1 MKSVRLGA
9 LVVLSS
15 VAFATPVFAD
25 VTGFIGANTT
35 QANRTTRGFALGAR
49 LLVLGFEFEYA
60 NTPDDPQT
68 EAPALRTGM
77 GNVLLQMPFPIFWIQ
92 AYVTT
97 GGGIYRETLGTNI
110 QTGFALNN
118 GGGLKISPVGPLR
131 LRVDYRVFKLG
142 RGALHSP
149 AHRVYAGV
157 NLTF

>member
-15 VAFATPVFAD
+15 VAFASPVFTD

-60 NTPDDPQT
+60 NTPDDQQT

-77 GNVLLQMPFPIFWIQ
+77 GTCCCRCRSPFS
-92 AYVTT
+92 
-97 GGGIYRETLGTNI
+97 
-110 QTGFALNN
+110 GF
-118 GGGLKISPVGPLR
+118 R
-131 LRVDYRVFKLG
+131 R
-142 RGALHSP
+142 
-149 AHRVYAGV
+149 
-157 NLTF
+157 T